1 MRKKYQKGGFKY
13 DKVGNTSITSKDVD
27 KINKATGIQFTPE
40 FSEAYFSTNTPPP
53 TPPQKTDFSQ
63 IPIMDIT
70 MGGFG
75 ERRVWNIRPENL
87 VGQEPQEGKHYYNVY
102 PKQWDAYQK
111 SPEYL
116 NYINKDRVGIAS
128 MQEGGE
134 IEKYQPGGYK
144 ERGYNNPF
152 IPKRKTTAPTPPQ
165 YSYPAPT
172 PSNPNQPFTGY
183 GVPMPKTPWEASG
196 VTNKNYGRTVDAGG
210 VAQQPA
216 TQATN
221 LVTAPT
227 SSAEDKEKLNNIS
240 QSWNEYNFKKN
251 ALRFADEQNPDFNYS
266 FNPSLTTPYEYKSDT
281 YAENFAKENPLPKGT
296 FSEDLNSKQ
305 FLESSKE
312 ENPLTTSNQ
321 TQGQQTAQPFQF
333 NNYFNGVSIPQAAG
347 YLGESIAN
355 KDTLGIVTSGT
366 KLAAGLGRNILSG
379 MGSQNRE
386 NQIMKQYTEEQRN
399 VLTQAN
405 RPAQLRDQGYG
416 EDMGY
421 YYGQEGGQIGE
432 APTASGQEEM
442 VMQVA
447 QALQQG
453 ADPQEVLQQ
462 LLQMGLEESEAIQ
475 LIEGIMQQ
483 MQQESPQQEQP
494 MMQNGGEYLNQIKGK
509 RIVDYKFNPETGNYD
524 IEYED

>member
-13 DKVGNTSITSKDVD
+13 DKVGNTSITSKDV
-27 KINKATGIQFTPE
+27 NK
-40 FSEAYFSTNTPPP
+40 
-53 TPPQKTDFSQ
+53 
-63 IPIMDIT
+63 
-70 MGGFG
+70 
-75 ERRVWNIRPENL
+75 
-87 VGQEPQEGKHYYNVY
+87 
-102 PKQWDAYQK
+102 
-111 SPEYL
+111 
-116 NYINKDRVGIAS
+116 INKDRVGIAS
-128 MQEGGE
+128 MQQGGE

-196 VTNKNYGRTVDAGG
+196 VANKNYGRTVDAGG
-210 VAQQPA
+210 VAQLPT
-216 TQATN
+216 TQTTN

-312 ENPLTTSNQ
+312 ASPLTTSNQ
-321 TQGQQTAQPFQF
+321 TQSQQTAQPFQF

-355 KDTLGIVTSGT
+355 KDALGIVTSGT

-421 YYGQEGGQIGE
+421 YQEGGQAGE

-483 MQQESPQQEQP
+483 MQQEAPQQEQP

>member
-63 IPIMDIT
+63 MPVMDIT

-87 VGQEPQEGKHYYNVY
+87 IGQEPQEGKHYYNVY

-116 NYINKDRVGIAS
+116 NYINKDRVGMAS
-128 MQEGGE
+128 MQQGGE

-144 ERGYNNPF
+144 ERGYDNPF
-152 IPKRKTTAPTPPQ
+152 IPKRKTAAPTPPQ
-165 YSYPAPT
+165 YFYPAPT

-183 GVPMPKTPWEASG
+183 GIPMPKTPWEASG
-196 VTNKNYGRTVDAGG
+196 VTDKNYGRTVDDGG
-210 VAQQPA
+210 AVKPTTTTRPTTTPTATKPTITPTATPA
-216 TQATN
+216 STPQFQRPPMPTDASMEES
-221 LVTAPT
+221 VTP
-227 SSAEDKEKLNNIS
+227 ENN
-240 QSWNEYNFKKN
+240 
-251 ALRFADEQNPDFNYS
+251 
-266 FNPSLTTPYEYKSDT
+266 NPSKYTIEQALKGEMLTDWGNNL
-281 YAENFAKENPLPKGT
+281 AA
-296 FSEDLNSKQ
+296 
-305 FLESSKE
+305 
-312 ENPLTTSNQ
+312 SNTAAPVTQ
-321 TQGQQTAQPFQF
+321 TQVQEQQTAQPFQF
-333 NNYFNGVSIPQAAG
+333 NNYFNGISIPQAAG
-347 YLGESIAN
+347 YLGESIKN
-355 KDTLGIVTSGT
+355 KDTLGIVTSGL
-366 KLAAGLGRNILSG
+366 KLATGLGRNVLSG

-405 RPAQLRDQGYG
+405 RPAQLTDQGYG

-421 YYGQEGGQIGE
+421 YQEGGQAGE

-483 MQQESPQQEQP
+483 MQQEAPQQEQP

-509 RIVDYKFNPETGNYD
+509 RIVDYKFNPKTGNYD